1 MRKNF
6 HTDIKSGSFLFWWV
20 MGSLFVYPAVIVF
33 GCITF
38 IIVSI
43 IANVARAS
51 IQMSWS
57 SNLDWLWMA
66 LVLPLVV
73 GAVVGYVQRGL
84 LRKYMYW
91 TSDRWMLASTLGGA
105 LGAVLCIP
113 IFAFNISDS
122 DGVRVYAMMMPVFI
136 LAVSACQWF
145 SLRRAT
151 RLAWLWVAANF
162 VGGLVFASLLINY
175 VPQIYYTPNYPFLS
189 IGIWLAA
196 AVAQGLVTGVVVLH
210 LFEKHSYEPV
220 LPEELRGTD
229 LDPRRRP
236 SVWDKAI

>member
-6 HTDIKSGSFLFWWV
+6 HINIKSGSFLFWWV

-33 GCITF
+33 GCISF

-43 IANVARAS
+43 LTNIIRAS

-57 SNLDWLWMA
+57 SSLDWLWMM
-66 LVLPLVV
+66 LVLPLVI

-91 TSDRWMLASTLGGA
+91 TSERWMLASTLGGA
-105 LGAVLCIP
+105 LGTLMCVPL
-113 IFAFNISDS
+113 FMISDA
-122 DGVRVYAMMMPVFI
+122 DGVRTYSMMMPFFI

-151 RLAWLWVAANF
+151 RSAWLWVVANF

-175 VPQIYYTPNYPFLS
+175 VPHLTYRSDYPFVLM
-189 IGIWLAA
+189 GVWLAA
-196 AVAQGLVTGVVVLH
+196 AVAQGLITGIVVLH